1 MWKWHDYILY
11 LNRNYYWLSWVS
23 SRINLQKLNLVKGT
37 MYVLLWVWKRN
48 TISWASQK
56 QMQFQIYENL
66 YCIWFT
72 DFCRGKV
79 VAIKSNTKLIRFFN
93 FELLV
98 HCSSRLFVLSFSR
111 LSWCLRKGETL
122 AVTLDVTFAV
132 ILLQVRAPALVTEHI
147 PTQHLPGNNCF
158 LEISIWHSR
167 KQMSWRKT
175 VILSW
180 RKNSRKV
187 IKFCEKVRQR
197 HTN

>member
-1 MWKWHDYILY
+1 MDSVCHFLILDPVLGYRLAVWKWHDYILY

-37 MYVLLWVWKRN
+37 IYVLLWVWKRN
-48 TISWASQK
+48 TVPWASQK

-98 HCSSRLFVLSFSR
+98 HCSSRLFVLSFSC
-111 LSWCLRKGETL
+111 LSWCLRKGKLWLWPWTSPSLSFYFRSVLLPWWLSTFQHSTCQET
-122 AVTLDVTFAV
+122 
-132 ILLQVRAPALVTEHI
+132 
-147 PTQHLPGNNCF
+147 
-158 LEISIWHSR
+158 
-167 KQMSWRKT
+167 T
-175 VILSW
+175 V
-180 RKNSRKV
+180 
-187 IKFCEKVRQR
+187 F
-197 HTN
+197 